1 MRIEGAPFAVVDWR
15 SVPPTKHP
23 GTKGVASWRTV
34 DAGNVR
40 VRIVEYPPGYVA
52 DHWCPKG
59 HVVYVLEGELITE
72 LKDGRKFVMKKG
84 SSYQVAEDEG
94 NPHMSRTRKGAK
106 LFIVD

>member
-1 MRIEGAPFAVVDWR
+1 MKIEGTPFAVVDWKT
-15 SVPPTKHP
+15 VVPTKHP
-23 GTKGVASWRTV
+23 GTEGVASWRTV

-40 VRIVEYPPGYVA
+40 VRIVEYSPGYVA

-59 HVVYVLEGELITE
+59 HVVFVLEGELVTE

-84 SSYQVAEDEG
+84 SSYQVAEDES
-94 NPHMSRTRKGAK
+94 NPHMSRTKEGAK